1 MIASADARAPPLWA
15 DSAWCWAGRA
25 DSGPRLFTDLP
36 FLLSVSEE
44 FVVKIVDKSKNHG
57 TNFSECLKSIYL

>member
-1 MIASADARAPPLWA
+1 MMASTGARAPPLWA
-15 DSAWCWAGRA
+15 GSVRCWAGRA
-25 DSGPRLFTDLP
+25 DSGPGLFTDLP

-44 FVVKIVDKSKNHG
+44 IVVEIVDKSKNHG